1 MNLQPPRPS
10 PHPASSLLGQ
20 RPALALIAFAVF
32 LFALRLA
39 LVAGSGA
46 SLHVDEAQYWHWS
59 RELHWGYFSKP
70 PLIAALIRASTAL
83 FGDGVLGVKAL
94 AMACY
99 PVTAI
104 VLLRLGTEIADVRC
118 GVLAA
123 LLFLSSP
130 LVGILGM
137 AASSDAP
144 LLLAWSAALWAAWRA
159 LRPDSAVPVDRR
171 YAAWAALGAAV
182 GVGFLAKYT
191 MAAFVPSALMLIALR
206 VRPLPWRGL
215 AVAAAVA
222 LVLIAP
228 HLAWNISEHWPTLR
242 HTAEITTEAAGGA
255 QRGGPLVALAGYVGT
270 QIAVVGPFLLPCVMV
285 WAVLAWRRRAG
296 AGGTLDA
303 IEAKAG
309 TTATAP
315 GETAAAAVVADPRR
329 SAALQLLL
337 WTALPLIALGGL
349 QAINA
354 KAQPNWVA
362 PAHVSL
368 LLALALWAGAA
379 PSAAAKSSPTTK
391 TPSTSHRRWL
401 ALFALVQLLLITAV
415 AEMPTFARVW
425 QRERTLPPALDLW
438 ARMRGWDNA
447 FALLHDQAARY
458 RGGIVVGTNRT
469 VIAQAAYHWR
479 DLDLRFVAFNP
490 GGEAHDHY
498 QWSTHW
504 PPLTKPGEPVLLL
517 GDAEF
522 QPELR
527 LALRGFQNLAS
538 AHVPRSPGRF
548 VDIRI
553 GVGVLAQ
560 PAVASR

>member
-1 MNLQPPRPS
+1 MNLKPPQPSSQPS
-10 PHPASSLLGQ
+10 AHPANSLIGQ
-20 RPALALIAFAVF
+20 RPALALVAFAVF

-99 PVTAI
+99 PVTAV

-123 LLFLSSP
+123 LLFLASP
-130 LVGILGM
+130 LVGVLGM

-144 LLLAWSAALWAAWRA
+144 LLLAWSVALWASWRA

-171 YAAWAALGAAV
+171 YAAWVALGAAV

-191 MAAFVPSALMLIALR
+191 MAAFVPSALLLIALR
-206 VRPLPWRGL
+206 VRPLPWRSL

-222 LVLIAP
+222 LAVVSP

-242 HTAEITTEAAGGA
+242 HTAEITVEAGRAA
-255 QRGGPLVALAGYVGT
+255 QVSGPLAALSAYVGT
-270 QIAVVGPFLLPCVMV
+270 QIAVVGPLLLPCVLV
-285 WAVLAWRRRAG
+285 WAVLAWRRRTG
-296 AGGTLDA
+296 A
-303 IEAKAG
+303 
-309 TTATAP
+309 
-315 GETAAAAVVADPRR
+315 GETAASMTADADPRR
-329 SAALQLLL
+329 AAALHLLL
-337 WTALPLIALGGL
+337 WTGLLLLALGAL

-354 KAQPNWVA
+354 KPQPNWVA

-379 PSAAAKSSPTTK
+379 PASATKSAQAAKKPAASR
-391 TPSTSHRRWL
+391 RRWL
-401 ALFALVQLLLITAV
+401 ALFALIQLLLITAV
-415 AEMPTFARVW
+415 AEMPTFARAW
-425 QRERTLPPALDLW
+425 QREHSLPPALDLW

-447 FALLHDQAARY
+447 FALLHDHAARY

-479 DLDLRFVAFNP
+479 DLDLHFVAFNP

-517 GDAEF
+517 SDAEF
-522 QPELR
+522 PPELR

-548 VDIRI
+548 VDIRL
-553 GVGVLAQ
+553 GVGVLTQ